1 MNTTTI
7 HVDPNLS
14 PEIRLELI
22 AGANNFDPDDLRP
35 ENDEDL
41 MFYPLATEE
50 EMSQNRMDL
59 ESFFAYLY
67 HPDTLSELGV
77 PMDFDDYTGLVHFPS
92 GPFFLDYIH
101 NFDGWF
107 VFNRLLGGGIIRQN
121 TVEWV
126 SRDILVDFLE
136 GGGEEDEEEEEW
148 EESDN
153 EN

>member
-107 VFNRLLGGGIIRQN
+107 VFNRLLGGGIIRVHRTSAQRQN

-126 SRDILVDFLE
+126 SRDILVNFLE
-136 GGGEEDEEEEEW
+136 GGGEEE
-148 EESDN
+148 
-153 EN
+153 